1 MMNATGNSLSLVVGG
16 SSISNARTATLPP
29 ITSAKVKKAKEIKQI
44 CGGKAIA
51 DANGRSVFGNGSQKE
66 PLKELLDLGTPST
79 PSTPF
84 NKRKPTGMSRAHSW
98 SMEVENAFR
107 FQEAGFV
114 DLSEYTELG
123 NDVPEVWPSGF
134 VKCLKAKKTGFF
146 LYFRAHRE
154 CLDKYLNKVK
164 LYTY

>member
-1 MMNATGNSLSLVVGG
+1 MLNAVGNSLSLVVGG
-16 SSISNARTATLPP
+16 SSISNARIATLPP
-29 ITSAKVKKAKEIKQI
+29 ITSAKVKMAKEIKQL
-44 CGGKAIA
+44 CSRKNNATAGS
-51 DANGRSVFGNGSQKE
+51 RSIYGNGSQKE
-66 PLKELLDLGTPST
+66 PLKELVDLGTPST
-79 PSTPF
+79 PSTPLM
-84 NKRKPTGMSRAHSW
+84 KRKPTGMSRAQEW

-123 NDVPEVWPSGF
+123 NDMPVVWPSGF

-146 LYFRAHRE
+146 LYFRSHRE
-154 CLDKYLNKVK
+154 CADKYLNKVK